1 MYAREVL
8 CQKCQFLHIFF
19 EYMHTHMQL
28 FGRNFGTPLPLTG
41 RVPPN
46 LRSHRCASNNDFFAK
61 KVDNLLFR
69 LKILVYSKDLL

>member
-1 MYAREVL
+1 MYARGVFS
-8 CQKCQFLHIFF
+8 QIRQFLHIFF
-19 EYMHTHMQL
+19 KYMHTHMQL

-41 RVPPN
+41 WVPPN